1 MEPLIVRLRTGHVS
15 VGLAVVLGGVACN
28 FYGVGGDDDSGM
40 GRGASARSRVVDEDI
55 TSLDVAGRCLLVPAG
70 ASPSVLS
77 LEAVA
82 KVLGTNLLLPTRIP
96 SAGCTTAE
104 VGMATSKD
112 ALGDKVGT
120 VTSMRAVTASLT
132 APVRVRRAGGVGAA
146 LMIGSAPVSPGVVHS
161 SVPVVGEGSCK
172 ENGENANG
180 FKHD

>member
-1 MEPLIVRLRTGHVS
+1 M
-15 VGLAVVLGGVACN
+15 
-28 FYGVGGDDDSGM
+28 
-40 GRGASARSRVVDEDI
+40 VDENVSGLDI
-55 TSLDVAGRCLLVPAG
+55 AGRALLITAG
-70 ASPSVLS
+70 ASPSVSPSKAITKILS
-77 LEAVA
+77 AD
-82 KVLGTNLLLPTRIP
+82 LLLPTRIP

-161 SVPVVGEGSCK
+161 SVPVVGEGSYK